1 MKVIT
6 LSNERKLGV
15 VLQYAQ
21 MGLSIVIQLIY
32 TPIMLR
38 ILGDSEYG
46 IYSLASSIIA
56 YLNLLSLGFGAS
68 YIRFY
73 SKYKQA
79 GDEEGVKQLNGLYM
93 LVFSVI
99 GIISLT
105 AGLII
110 AFNVGIFFND
120 TYTANDLHIAK
131 ILMIF
136 LSINLAISFP
146 ASVFVS
152 YITSQEKF
160 IFQKLVNMGKTV
172 LSPCLC
178 IAVLFLGYGSIGM
191 VIVTT
196 AVSLI
201 IDFFNVG
208 YCFGKLKM
216 RFSFRKPNWVLLK
229 EIAFFSVFIAIN
241 QIIDQINWQTDKIIL
256 GKMINASAVA
266 IYAVAAN
273 INTMYLNFSTAISSV
288 FTPRIHNIVNDQEK
302 TESQK
307 NKELTD
313 LFVKVGR
320 VQFLVLG
327 LILTG
332 FIFFGQFFISKW
344 AGENYGDSY
353 YVVLLLISPV
363 TIPLCQNIG
372 IEIQRAKNKHQF
384 RSIVYLVMALLN
396 VGISIL
402 FTFWWGYFG
411 TALGTTISLL
421 LANGLIMNVYYQ
433 MKLGINII
441 EFWKQ
446 ILRMCLGLIIPVTFG
461 VVLLMFIHYTEIW
474 QFLLLI
480 MAYCIIYAVSVW
492 FLSMNRNEKDL
503 IIKPIKRV
511 IKRNDKVNKQN

>member
-1 MKVIT
+1 MNKQIKFGVI
-6 LSNERKLGV
+6 
-15 VLQYAQ
+15 LQYAQ
-21 MGLSIVIQLIY
+21 MALNILISLIY

-79 GDEEGVKQLNGLYM
+79 GDEEGVKKLNGLYM
-93 LVFSVI
+93 MVFGVI
-99 GIISLT
+99 GIIALI
-105 AGLII
+105 AGLIF
-110 AFNVGIFFND
+110 AFNVGIFFNE
-120 TYTANDLHIAK
+120 TYTANDLYIAK

-136 LSINLAISFP
+136 LSVNLAISFP

-191 VIVTT
+191 VIATT

-201 IDFFNVG
+201 IDFFNIG

-216 RFSFRKPNWVLLK
+216 RFSFRKPNFRLLK
-229 EIAFFSVFIAIN
+229 EIAFFSIFIAIN

-273 INTMYLNFSTAISSV
+273 INTMYLNFSTAISGV
-288 FTPRIHNIVNDQEK
+288 FTPRIHKIVNDQEK
-302 TESQK
+302 TEEQK
-307 NKELTD
+307 NTELTD

-320 VQFLVLG
+320 VQFLVLA

-332 FIFFGQFFISKW
+332 FIFFGQYFILKW
-344 AGENYGDSY
+344 AGEGYEKAY
-353 YVVLLLISPV
+353 YVALLLICPA
-363 TIPLCQNIG
+363 TISLCQNTG
-372 IEIQRAKNKHQF
+372 IEIQRAKNKHQV
-384 RSIVYLVMALLN
+384 RSIVYLCMAIIN
-396 VGISIL
+396 VGISIWFVSL
-402 FTFWWGYFG
+402 WGEVG
-411 TALGTTISLL
+411 AALGTTISIIVGPILF
-421 LANGLIMNVYYQ
+421 MNFYYHF
-433 MKLGINII
+433 KLGINVLQ
-441 EFWKQ
+441 FWKS
-446 ILRMCLGLIIPVTFG
+446 ILKILPGLIVPVIAGICMMLFYSFNG
-461 VVLLMFIHYTEIW
+461 ILDFI
-474 QFLLLI
+474 LLI
-480 MAYCIIYAVSVW
+480 IGYVVIYCVSVY
-492 FLSMNRNEKDL
+492 FLGCNKEEKNV
-503 IIKPIKRV
+503 IKRV
-511 IKRNDKVNKQN
+511 LYKIVPNKGKNIK

>member
-1 MKVIT
+1 
-6 LSNERKLGV
+6 
-15 VLQYAQ
+15 
-21 MGLSIVIQLIY
+21 
-32 TPIMLR
+32 MLR
-38 ILGDSEYG
+38 ILGDAEYG
-46 IYSLASSIIA
+46 IYNLASSIIS
-56 YLNLLSLGFGAS
+56 YLSLLSLGFGAG

-73 SKYKQA
+73 SRYKAQNDVQ
-79 GDEEGVKQLNGLYM
+79 GIKTLNGLYL
-93 LVFSVI
+93 LVFSFI
-99 GIISLT
+99 GIIALG
-105 AGLII
+105 AGLLM
-110 AFNVGIFFND
+110 AFNVSIFFNE
-120 TYTANDLHIAK
+120 TYTEHNLATAK
-131 ILMIF
+131 ILMLF
-136 LSINLAISFP
+136 LAFNLAISFP

-196 AVSLI
+196 VVSLI
-201 IDFFNVG
+201 IDFFNIG

-216 RFSFRKPNWVLLK
+216 RFSFRNPNFSLLK

-241 QIIDQINWQTDKIIL
+241 QIIDQINWQTDKLIL

-273 INTMYLNFSTAISSV
+273 INTMYLSFSTAISSV
-288 FTPRIHNIVNDQEK
+288 FTPRIHKIENDQEK
-302 TESQK
+302 TEEQK

-332 FIFFGQFFISKW
+332 FVFFGQFFIKKW
-344 AGENYGDSY
+344 AGDNYSDSY
-353 YVVLLLISPV
+353 YIVLLLISPV

-372 IEIQRAKNKHQF
+372 IEIQRAKNKHKF
-384 RSIVYLVMALLN
+384 RSVVYLVMALLN
-396 VGISIL
+396 IGISIL
-402 FTFWWGYFG
+402 FTLWWGYFG

-421 LANGLIMNVYYQ
+421 LANGLIMNIYYQ
-433 MKLGINII
+433 KKLGINVL

-446 ILRMCLGLIIPVTFG
+446 ILRMCLGLIIPVAFG
-461 VVLLMFIHYTEIW
+461 VILLIFIPYTEIW

-480 MAYCIIYAVSVW
+480 LAYCIIYAVSVW
-492 FLSMNRNEKDL
+492 FLSMNRYEKDL
-503 IIKPIKRV
+503 IIKPFKRI
-511 IKRNDKVNKQN
+511 IKRNDKISKQN

>member
-1 MKVIT
+1 MNKQIKFGVI
-6 LSNERKLGV
+6 
-15 VLQYAQ
+15 LQYAQ
-21 MGLSIVIQLIY
+21 MALNILISLIY
-32 TPIMLR
+32 TPMMLR
-38 ILGDSEYG
+38 MLGDSEYG

-56 YLNLLSLGFGAS
+56 YLTLLSLGFGAS

-73 SKYKQA
+73 FRYKQS
-79 GDEEGVKQLNGLYM
+79 GDEDGVKKLNGLYM
-93 LVFSVI
+93 MVFSAI
-99 GIISLT
+99 GIITLI

-110 AFNVGIFFND
+110 AFNVGIFFNE
-120 TYTANDLHIAK
+120 TYSANDLHIAK
-131 ILMIF
+131 ILMLF

-152 YITSQEKF
+152 YVTSQEKF

-196 AVSLI
+196 ILSLI
-201 IDFFNVG
+201 VDFFNIG

-216 RFSFRKPNWVLLK
+216 RFSFRKPNFGLLK

-256 GKMINASAVA
+256 GKMINATAVA

-273 INTMYLNFSTAISSV
+273 INTMYLNFSKAISSV
-288 FTPRIHNIVNDQEK
+288 FTPRIHRIVNDQEK
-302 TESQK
+302 SEKQK
-307 NKELTD
+307 NKELTE

-320 VQFLVLG
+320 IQFLVLG

-332 FIFFGQFFISKW
+332 FIFFGQFFIKKW
-344 AGENYGDSY
+344 AGDNYGDSY
-353 YVVLLLISPV
+353 YIVLLLISPV

-372 IEIQRAKNKHQF
+372 IEIQRAKNKHKV
-384 RSIVYLVMALLN
+384 RSVVYLIMALLN

-402 FTFWWGYFG
+402 FTLWWGYFG
-411 TALGTTISLL
+411 TALGTTISLFI
-421 LANGLIMNVYYQ
+421 ANGLIMNIYYQ
-433 MKLGINII
+433 KKLGINVL

-446 ILRMCLGLIIPVTFG
+446 ILRMCLGLIIPVACG
-461 VVLLMFIHYTEIW
+461 ILLLLFVNYTEIW

-480 MAYCIIYAVSVW
+480 LAYCIIYAVSVW
-492 FLSMNRNEKDL
+492 FLSMNRYEKDF
-503 IIKPIKRV
+503 IIKPFKRV
-511 IKRNDKVNKQN
+511 LKRDDKISKQN

>member
-1 MKVIT
+1 
-6 LSNERKLGV
+6 
-15 VLQYAQ
+15 
-21 MGLSIVIQLIY
+21 
-32 TPIMLR
+32 MLR
-38 ILGDSEYG
+38 ILGDSGYG
-46 IYSLASSIIA
+46 IFSLASSIIA

-73 SKYKQA
+73 SKYKQSR
-79 GDEEGVKQLNGLYM
+79 DEEGVKKLNGLYM
-93 LVFSVI
+93 MVFSVI
-99 GIISLT
+99 GVVALLF
-105 AGLII
+105 GLLF
-110 AFNVGIFFND
+110 AFNVGIFFNE
-120 TYTANDLHIAK
+120 TYTANDLYIAK

-136 LSINLAISFP
+136 LSVNLAISFP

-160 IFQKLVNMGKTV
+160 IFQKLLNMGKTV

-201 IDFFNVG
+201 IDFFNIG

-216 RFSFRKPNWVLLK
+216 RFSFKKPNLGLLK
-229 EIAFFSVFIAIN
+229 EIAFFSIFIAIN
-241 QIIDQINWQTDKIIL
+241 QIIDQINWQTDKLIL

-273 INTMYLNFSTAISSV
+273 INTMYLSFSTAISSV
-288 FTPRIHNIVNDQEK
+288 FTPIIHKIVNDQER
-302 TESQK
+302 TEEQK

-332 FIFFGQFFISKW
+332 FIFFGQFFIKKW
-344 AGENYGDSY
+344 AGNNYGDSY
-353 YVVLLLISPV
+353 YIVLLLISPA

-402 FTFWWGYFG
+402 FTLWWDYFG

-421 LANGLIMNVYYQ
+421 IANGLIMNIYYQ
-433 MKLGINII
+433 KELGINVL

-446 ILRMCLGLIIPVTFG
+446 ILRMCLGLILPVAFG
-461 VVLLMFIHYTEIW
+461 VILLIFISYTEIW

-480 MAYCIIYAVSVW
+480 LAYCIIYAVSVW
-492 FLSMNRNEKDL
+492 FLSMNRYEKEL
-503 IIKPIKRV
+503 IIKPFKRV
-511 IKRNDKVNKQN
+511 LKRNDKISKQN